1 MKFDDV
7 YLEVKRIAHAQL
19 AKHGAQTLSTTDLVH
34 EAYLKLALFADKPD
48 SREHMIGLV
57 VRALRQILIDTAR
70 RRQAQKRGAD
80 PLKVTLDP
88 NAQSADAGVDLLAL
102 DQALVQLKA
111 QNERMGLVV
120 ELHFFGGVE
129 FAEIAELLGVDR
141 RTVNRDWVAARL
153 LIAKALGEV

>member
-34 EAYLKLALFADKPD
+34 EAYLKLAQSASKTD

-88 NAQSADAGVDLLAL
+88 EAQSTDAGVDLLAL

-129 FAEIAELLGVDR
+129 FSEIAELLGVDR

-153 LIAKALGEV
+153 LIARALGEV